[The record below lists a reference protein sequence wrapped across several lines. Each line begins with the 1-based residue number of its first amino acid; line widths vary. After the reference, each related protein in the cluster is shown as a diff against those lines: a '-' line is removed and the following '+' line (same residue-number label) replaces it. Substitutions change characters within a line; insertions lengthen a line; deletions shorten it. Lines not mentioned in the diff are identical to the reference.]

1 MSGRLFN
8 DREPMTDIKTDPE
21 TIAKLA
27 KACAFICGAQDA
39 TTLALKSAAESG
51 KPGDVKKAY
60 ALFLKLKPSHRQA
73 ALSMLS
79 D

>member
-1 MSGRLFN
+1 MS
-8 DREPMTDIKTDPE
+8 DVKTDPE

-39 TTLALKSAAESG
+39 TTLALKAAAESR
-51 KPGDVKKAY
+51 KPGDIKKAY
-60 ALFLKLKPSHRQA
+60 TLFLKLKPGHRQA

>member
-1 MSGRLFN
+1 MDETKI
-8 DREPMTDIKTDPE
+8 DRETM
-21 TIAKLA
+21 ARLA
-27 KACAFICGAQDA
+27 KALAFICGASDA
-39 TTLALKSAAESG
+39 ATVALKIAAESG
-51 KPGDVKKAY
+51 TESDIKKAP

>member
-1 MSGRLFN
+1 MVNRMS
-8 DREPMTDIKTDPE
+8 DAKVDPE

-39 TTLALKSAAESG
+39 TTLALKAAAESG
-51 KPGDVKKAY
+51 KPADIKKAY
-60 ALFLKLKPSHRQA
+60 ALFLKLKPGHRQA